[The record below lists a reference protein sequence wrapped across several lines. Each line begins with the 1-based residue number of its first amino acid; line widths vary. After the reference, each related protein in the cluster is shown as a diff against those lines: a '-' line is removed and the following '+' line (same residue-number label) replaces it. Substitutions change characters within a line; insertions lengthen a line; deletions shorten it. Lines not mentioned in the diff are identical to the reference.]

1 MDQPTTQVKTA
12 EFHYHHP
19 GRVRLRAIKP
29 NRDQLATIKADP
41 RFRYIKPSS
50 WEEASL
56 LIEFHALPWVTAGRG
71 K

>member
-1 MDQPTTQVKTA
+1 MDSTPPVNPEWATFT
-12 EFHYHHP
+12 YHHP

-41 RFRYIKPSS
+41 RFRYIEPSS

-56 LIEFHALPWVTAGRG
+56 LIEGFGLEWVKA
-71 K
+71 